1 MYATASATRIK
12 AARRLTKRALR
23 ERERSFLAEGPQ
35 AVSEALATGARVT
48 GLFVTGPA
56 QAKHADLVGAAEDA
70 GIEVQ
75 LVSGEVMGELA
86 QTITPQGL
94 LAVCDFV
101 DVPLDRL
108 GAGRLRLVAVLANV
122 RDPGNAGTVLRT
134 ADAAGADAVIFADA
148 SVDLYNGK
156 CVRASAGSLF
166 HLPVV
171 AGGRLPET
179 IAALK
184 QAGLRVFAADG
195 RAGVTLD
202 DPATRGVAGGADRV
216 AVRQRGLG
224 AARRPAGA
232 RGRVGRGPDLRPRGV
247 AQPRL
252 GGGGVPVRLGLR
264 AAGRGRLIA
273 PRRDARE
280 HIASYY
286 DYIAL
291 RPLKLPANPRG
302 IGYLRYN
309 VAKSRSGALSVR
321 YVYAL
326 ESDHIPSPAS
336 RNEPATAAQ
345 MRPLLD
351 GGVAVVEDNQ
361 PGRDARAP
369 GAAVPTPFAP
379 GPEADA
385 QAQMADE
392 LPDGLV
398 VADDTG
404 RMVVFNRAAVRLT
417 SIAADEAIGKYVF
430 DVLPFRDEDSRD
442 WWVCVDPYHGL
453 STRTRHP
460 ERSLYLTDGTELLVS
475 VGYVRDGRSGPVRR
489 LVITLRGAQQRAR
502 LERSRAE
509 LVSTVAHELR
519 SPLTS
524 VKGFTATLLAKW
536 GRFTDDQK
544 RVMLETVN
552 ADADRVTRL
561 ITELLDVSRIESG
574 RMEVHRQ
581 LVDVP
586 DRARKIIAGRVAAG
600 EPEDRFR
607 LAAAPDLPETWLDA
621 DKIDQILGN
630 LVENAVRHG
639 AGIVT
644 VMVDSAH
651 ASAGGQPGAIVVSV
665 RDQGEGIPPEMA
677 PRVFRQFWRGKRR
690 GGTGLGLYIVKGLVE
705 ALGGDITVGRAP
717 GGGAEFRFTVPAGA
731 PIA

>member
-1 MYATASATRIK
+1 
-12 AARRLTKRALR
+12 
-23 ERERSFLAEGPQ
+23 
-35 AVSEALATGARVT
+35 
-48 GLFVTGPA
+48 
-56 QAKHADLVGAAEDA
+56 
-70 GIEVQ
+70 
-75 LVSGEVMGELA
+75 
-86 QTITPQGL
+86 
-94 LAVCDFV
+94 
-101 DVPLDRL
+101 
-108 GAGRLRLVAVLANV
+108 
-122 RDPGNAGTVLRT
+122 
-134 ADAAGADAVIFADA
+134 
-148 SVDLYNGK
+148 
-156 CVRASAGSLF
+156 
-166 HLPVV
+166 
-171 AGGRLPET
+171 
-179 IAALK
+179 
-184 QAGLRVFAADG
+184 
-195 RAGVTLD
+195 
-202 DPATRGVAGGADRV
+202 
-216 AVRQRGLG
+216 
-224 AARRPAGA
+224 
-232 RGRVGRGPDLRPRGV
+232 
-247 AQPRL
+247 
-252 GGGGVPVRLGLR
+252 
-264 AAGRGRLIA
+264 
-273 PRRDARE
+273 
-280 HIASYY
+280 
-286 DYIAL
+286 
-291 RPLKLPANPRG
+291 
-302 IGYLRYN
+302 
-309 VAKSRSGALSVR
+309 
-321 YVYAL
+321 
-326 ESDHIPSPAS
+326 
-336 RNEPATAAQ
+336 

-361 PGRDARAP
+361 PGRDTRAP
-369 GAAVPTPFAP
+369 GAAAPTLFAP

-430 DVLPFRDEDSRD
+430 DVLPFRDEDGRD

-607 LAAAPDLPETWLDA
+607 LDGRPGPAGDLAGRRQDRPDPRQPGGERGQARGWYRDGHGGQRARGRRRTGPARSSCPCATRGRASPRRSRRGCSASSGGASAAAAPALASTSSRAWSRRSAATSPWAAPPAAAPSSDLPC
-621 DKIDQILGN
+621 
-630 LVENAVRHG
+630 
-639 AGIVT
+639 
-644 VMVDSAH
+644 
-651 ASAGGQPGAIVVSV
+651 
-665 RDQGEGIPPEMA
+665 
-677 PRVFRQFWRGKRR
+677 PRARPSPRRQ
-690 GGTGLGLYIVKGLVE
+690 
-705 ALGGDITVGRAP
+705 
-717 GGGAEFRFTVPAGA
+717 
-731 PIA
+731 